1 MARRP
6 AGPVLA
12 RKRLA
17 TALRELREQREYSL
31 DQVARELMFSVSKLS
46 RLEKAQ
52 GVPQLRDVRDLIN
65 FYDLAGKPQGNRL
78 MNWARDGRRRGWWAD
93 FGDVLN
99 AEDHEFIGYENE
111 ASVSLQYSIPIMPGL
126 LQAESYARAL
136 TGKLRPGASGEE
148 IDRVVETRLIR
159 QRNLLGR
166 EGDAPPL
173 ELRVVLHEVCLL
185 QSVGSQEALND
196 QFEALITA
204 SKAEN
209 IDIRVLPFSADAH
222 GATTSMWQHFS
233 FGEDVDRDVV
243 FLETSAG
250 FLYVEDESATW
261 RFHRWFDELTRRSL
275 DPAKSIQKISAL
287 LA

>member
-1 MARRP
+1 
-6 AGPVLA
+6 
-12 RKRLA
+12 LA
-17 TALRELREQREYSL
+17 TALRDLREERQYSL
-31 DQVARELMFSVSKLS
+31 DHVARELMFSVSKLS

-52 GVPQLRDVRDLIN
+52 GVPQLRDVRDLVN
-65 FYDLAGKPQGNRL
+65 FYGLAGEPQGNRL
-78 MNWARDGRRRGWWAD
+78 MNWARDGRRRGWWTD
-93 FGDVLN
+93 FSDVLP

-111 ASVSLQYSIPIMPGL
+111 ASVSLQYSIPVMPGL
-126 LQAESYARAL
+126 LQTESYARAL
-136 TGKLRPGASGEE
+136 IAKMRAGASEE
-148 IDRVVETRLIR
+148 EVHRVVETRLIR

-173 ELRVVLHEVCLL
+173 ELRVILHEVCLL
-185 QSVGSQEALND
+185 QSVGSHKALRD
-196 QFEALITA
+196 QLESLIKA
-204 SKAEN
+204 SKADN
-209 IDIRVLPFSADAH
+209 VDIGVLPFSADPH

-250 FLYVEDESATW
+250 FLYVEDEVATR